1 MSEVF
6 IVFISKHS
14 QACRGI
20 KQQLDYISPHFNTRI
35 VDIDNIHIRRSILN
49 ATKYKIESVPSI
61 VLLYPGNGK
70 IEKHEGQQVIELL
83 NKGVA
88 MVQSK
93 LQAQQQK
100 ASSKARELDEETR
113 ETSHSDIEEILESSE
128 EGFDFEG
135 EEEEQPVVDR
145 KRKIGK
151 TTLFP
156 DKRFAPTDDE
166 GMIGGMKHLPR
177 REDHTDMEQSSLP
190 HMEQRSVT
198 DRNRNYPPNSERQTG
213 GAKRINTKIGK
224 KSMVIEDLTDIPE
237 KPEGMSTED
246 ILGQDRGGQVRSK
259 ENDQK
264 SKMMREKQDS
274 ILAERAAMEE
284 SEMAHIRQRRG
295 M

>member
-14 QACRGI
+14 PACRAI

-35 VDIDNIHIRRSILN
+35 VDIDNIHIRRSLLN

-61 VLLYPGNGK
+61 VLLYPSNGK
-70 IEKHEGQQVIELL
+70 IEKHEGQQVVELL

-93 LQAQQQK
+93 IQAQQQRE
-100 ASSKARELDEETR
+100 SSRAREIDEESS
-113 ETSHSDIEEILESSE
+113 ETAHSDIEDILGG
-128 EGFDFEG
+128 EGQD
-135 EEEEQPVVDR
+135 EEEDDDEPVVDR

-156 DKRFAPTDDE
+156 DKRFAPTDED
-166 GMIGGMKHLPR
+166 GMIGGMKSLPK
-177 REDHTDMEQSSLP
+177 REDHTDMEHSSLP

-198 DRNRNYPPNSERQTG
+198 DRNRNYISNVERQTG
-213 GAKRINTKIGK
+213 GIKKVNTKIGK
-224 KSMVIEDLTDIPE
+224 KSMMIEDLSDIPD

-259 ENDQK
+259 ETDQK
-264 SKMMREKQDS
+264 SKMMREKQDAL
-274 ILAERAAMEE
+274 IAERSAMEE
-284 SEMAHIRQRRG
+284 QEMAHIRQRRG
-295 M
+295 L